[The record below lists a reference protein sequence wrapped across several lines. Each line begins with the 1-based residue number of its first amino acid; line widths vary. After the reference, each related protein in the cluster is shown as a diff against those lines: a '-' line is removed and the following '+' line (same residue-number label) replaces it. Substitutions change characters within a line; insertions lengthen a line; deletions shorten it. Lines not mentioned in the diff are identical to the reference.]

1 MKLLVVDDEYLAR
14 EDLQAV
20 LRECLPLAAVL
31 TAGSGQEAL
40 ELCRSSQFDIA
51 FLDIEM
57 PDMSGLKLARKLME
71 LKQNLNIV
79 FVTAYNEYAL
89 SAFKLY
95 ASAFLTKPVRKDE
108 ILDALQHLRFPLT
121 SKENGLYIRCFG
133 KFEVFSK
140 GQPVFFKR
148 SKAKELLAYL
158 INLQGVSANVNELC
172 SVLWEDNGTPENQ
185 KNYFRHIVCDL
196 RRTLASC
203 GAEDILI
210 HNRNS
215 YAIDTEKTNCDLFR
229 YQRQEPDA
237 VASYRGEYMNQY
249 SWAEFYKV
257 E

>member
-1 MKLLVVDDEYLAR
+1 M
-14 EDLQAV
+14 
-20 LRECLPLAAVL
+20 
-31 TAGSGQEAL
+31 
-40 ELCRSSQFDIA
+40 
-51 FLDIEM
+51 
-57 PDMSGLKLARKLME
+57 
-71 LKQNLNIV
+71 
-79 FVTAYNEYAL
+79 
-89 SAFKLY
+89 
-95 ASAFLTKPVRKDE
+95 
-108 ILDALQHLRFPLT
+108 
-121 SKENGLYIRCFG
+121 
-133 KFEVFSK
+133 FSK

-185 KNYFRHIVCDL
+185 KNYFRHIVGDL